1 MPRALS
7 NAAIAENVNRILDT
21 EQLRH
26 LKDRYP
32 AELSGGQQQRV
43 ALARAMAIAPN
54 VLLLFEP
61 LSNLD
66 ANSREEMRSEIRRPH
81 DAFRIT
87 TVCVT
92 TPHVSI

>member
-1 MPRALS
+1 VPRALS
-7 NAAIAENVNRILDT
+7 NAAITERVNRILDT

-26 LKDRYP
+26 LKDRYA

-43 ALARAMAIAPN
+43 ALARAMTIALD

-61 LSNLD
+61 LTNLD
-66 ANSREEMRSEIRRPH
+66 ANSREEMRSEIRRSH

-92 TPHVSI
+92 TPRVSI